1 LLHKKS
7 LIAALLLA
15 CTLASGCAQTVHG
28 SDASPSNVSQPA
40 ETSGSHPVDYQNMT
54 GEEWLGTVKAV
65 DYGGYTFT
73 IVTSSAGRFIDNED
87 SENEAQKAVAK
98 RNQLVESR
106 YNITIEEKVVRETGM
121 INAVRNSI
129 ATGTQYSDLISAT
142 MPTLAKL
149 AAAGNLTNLYSLA
162 YYDRKAEFCSSELLN
177 SATAGHTAYV
187 AFDDLVMPWNSALCV
202 YFNKSLVDGDSLYAA
217 AKNGGWTWDKFLE
230 TAAVGGFASYLS
242 ADDTAT
248 AAFATSGVSPLL
260 GGYGVQLSHNP
271 DTAKLDETAVK
282 IKELITSKSY
292 RSGEDAVAK
301 KTFENGSTALLIAPT
316 QLVGEMADTSLDFG
330 VLPLPSF
337 DGTIRSVLA
346 ENTCGIAVPAM
357 QKDNDRTGML
367 LTAFTASSYQ
377 IIAEATLQDHIYFH
391 LRDNES
397 ALMMRKIYETLYLN
411 AGILYSGGY
420 SVIAASSQNAI
431 IEAVKNGKP
440 FADIFKREKTQLEST
455 AAKYFR

>member
-1 LLHKKS
+1 M
-7 LIAALLLA
+7 
-15 CTLASGCAQTVHG
+15 LASGCAETSRG

-54 GEEWLGTVKAV
+54 GEEWLDTVKAV

-73 IVTSSAGRFIDNED
+73 IVTSSSGRFIDDED
-87 SENEAQKAVAK
+87 SENEVKKAVAK

-121 INAVRNSI
+121 INAVRSSI
-129 ATGTQYSDLISAT
+129 SAGAQYSDLISAT

-149 AAAGNLTNLYSLA
+149 AAAGDLTNLYSLA

-177 SATAGHTAYV
+177 DATAAHTAYV
-187 AFDDLVMPWNSALCV
+187 AFDDLAMPWNGALCV
-202 YFNKSLVDGDSLYAA
+202 YFNKSLADGDSLYTA
-217 AKNGGWTWDKFLE
+217 AKNGSWTWDKFLE

-242 ADDTAT
+242 PDDTAT
-248 AAFATSGVSPLL
+248 AAFATSGAEPLL

-271 DTAKLDETAVK
+271 DTERLDAAAAK
-282 IKELITSKSY
+282 IKELITSKGY
-292 RSGEDAVAK
+292 RSGSDETAK
-301 KTFENGSTALLIAPT
+301 KTFEKGGTALLIAPT
-316 QLVGEMADTSLDFG
+316 LLVGEMADTSLDFG

-337 DGTIRSVLA
+337 DGTTRSVLA
-346 ENTCGIAVPAM
+346 VNTCGIAVPGG
-357 QKDNDRTGML
+357 QKDSDRTGMV
-367 LTAFTASSYQ
+367 LTALTASSYQ
-377 IIAEATLQDHIYFH
+377 IIAGAALQNHIYFH

-411 AGILYSGGY
+411 TGILYSGGY
-420 SVIAASSQNAI
+420 SVIAASSQNAVL
-431 IEAVKNGKP
+431 EAIKSGKL